1 MRPNKSLDAFISET
15 ESYHRD
21 EMNHSTVLR
30 LLVFCTL
37 IVSSCVKAQRLESHA
52 PRVSTSNN
60 QITSIPADVLLG
72 GGILLQARVNN
83 SASLWFALDSGSG
96 AGFIIDSR
104 RAKALRL
111 ELQGSGVSTGAGEHS
126 VDFNF
131 AGNVSINL
139 SGTEFPSQR
148 VAVIAL
154 DALEPFSGR
163 TLDGIIGYGLFS
175 SYIVEI
181 DYAAHRVNLY
191 DLQSYRYSGSGTRL
205 PLTIEKDH
213 FYIPV
218 KVAMPN
224 HTSVEAKLMVDSG
237 APTATVVLNRPFV
250 EKHKLLADTGRIILD
265 RSLPGLGGET
275 KQLLSR
281 ARELQ
286 LDDLIIQNPT
296 IMLSQD
302 AAGSLASSSF
312 DGIIGGELL
321 RRFKVVF
328 DTAHHQLI
336 LEPNAYFAEPYEH
349 NMSGIGLRAEGR
361 DFKTIRIYRII
372 ADSPA
377 AQAGLREGDEIVSID
392 SKSASDFTLD
402 QLYRMFKHEGRE
414 YVFSILRGQAKL
426 QTKIKLRRLI

>member
-1 MRPNKSLDAFISET
+1 M
-15 ESYHRD
+15 YHL
-21 EMNHSTVLR
+21 TALR
-30 LLVFCTL
+30 LLVFCAL
-37 IVSSCVKAQRLESHA
+37 IISSCAKSQRVGSHS
-52 PRVSTSNN
+52 PPVSTSNN
-60 QITSIPADVLLG
+60 QTTSIPADILLG

-83 SASLWFALDSGSG
+83 SEPLWFALDSGGGS
-96 AGFIIDSR
+96 GFIIDSR
-104 RAKALRL
+104 RAKILGL
-111 ELQGSGVSTGAGEHS
+111 ELQGRGVSTGAGEHS
-126 VDFNF
+126 VDFSF
-131 AGNVSINL
+131 AENASINL
-139 SGTEFPSQR
+139 PGAEFPSQR

-175 SYIVEI
+175 RYVVEV
-181 DYAAHRVNLY
+181 DYASHRVNLY

-205 PLTIEKDH
+205 PLTIEKDL
-213 FYIPV
+213 FFIPV
-218 KVAMPN
+218 KITMPN
-224 HTSVEAKLMVDSG
+224 RTSIEAKLMVDSG

-250 EKHKLLADTGRIILD
+250 EKHNLLADSGRMILD

-275 KQLLSR
+275 KQLLGR
-281 ARELQ
+281 ASELQ
-286 LDDLIIQNPT
+286 LDDLIIRNPT

-321 RRFKVVF
+321 RRFKVIF

-336 LEPNAYFAEPYEH
+336 LEPNVYFTEPYEH
-349 NMSGIGLRAEGR
+349 NMSGIGLRAEGK

-392 SKSASDFTLD
+392 SKPAYDFTLD
-402 QLYRMFKHEGRE
+402 QLYRMFKQEGRE
-414 YVFSILRGQAKL
+414 YVFRIARGRAKL
-426 QTKIKLRRLI
+426 ETKIKLRRLA